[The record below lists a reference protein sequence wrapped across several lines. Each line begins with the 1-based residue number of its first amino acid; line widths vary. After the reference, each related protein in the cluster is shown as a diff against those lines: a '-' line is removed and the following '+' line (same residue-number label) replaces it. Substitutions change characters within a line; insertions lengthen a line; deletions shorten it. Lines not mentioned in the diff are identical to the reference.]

1 MFAIQV
7 NWNANSKHNGRVLGL
22 ILNMKGVYYNVYVVG
37 LKEHIILQC
46 AL

>member
-22 ILNMKGVYYNVYVVG
+22 ILNMKGVCYNVYVVG
-37 LKEHIILQC
+37 LKEHIIL
-46 AL
+46 

>member
-37 LKEHIILQC
+37 LKEHIVLQC

>member
-7 NWNANSKHNGRVLGL
+7 NWNANSKHNGCVLGL

-37 LKEHIILQC
+37 LKEHIIL
-46 AL
+46 

>member
-22 ILNMKGVYYNVYVVG
+22 TLNMKGVYYNVNVVEF
-37 LKEHIILQC
+37 KEHIIL
-46 AL
+46 

>member
-22 ILNMKGVYYNVYVVG
+22 ILNMKVVYYNVYVVG
-37 LKEHIILQC
+37 LKEYIIL
-46 AL
+46 

>member
-22 ILNMKGVYYNVYVVG
+22 ILNMKEVYYNVNVVG
-37 LKEHIILQC
+37 FKEHIIL
-46 AL
+46 

>member
-22 ILNMKGVYYNVYVVG
+22 ILNMKGVYYNVNVVE
-37 LKEHIILQC
+37 LKEYIIL
-46 AL
+46 

>member
-22 ILNMKGVYYNVYVVG
+22 ILNMKGVYYSVNVVG
-37 LKEHIILQC
+37 LKEHIIL
-46 AL
+46 

>member
-22 ILNMKGVYYNVYVVG
+22 ILNMKGVYCNVYVVG
-37 LKEHIILQC
+37 LKEHIIL
-46 AL
+46 

>member
-22 ILNMKGVYYNVYVVG
+22 ILNMKGVYYNVNVVG
-37 LKEHIILQC
+37 LKKHIIL
-46 AL
+46 

>member
-37 LKEHIILQC
+37 LKEHMVLQC

>member
-22 ILNMKGVYYNVYVVG
+22 ILNMKGVDYNVNVVG
-37 LKEHIILQC
+37 LKEHIIL
-46 AL
+46 

>member
-22 ILNMKGVYYNVYVVG
+22 ILNMKGVYYNVNVVG
-37 LKEHIILQC
+37 LKEYIIL
-46 AL
+46 